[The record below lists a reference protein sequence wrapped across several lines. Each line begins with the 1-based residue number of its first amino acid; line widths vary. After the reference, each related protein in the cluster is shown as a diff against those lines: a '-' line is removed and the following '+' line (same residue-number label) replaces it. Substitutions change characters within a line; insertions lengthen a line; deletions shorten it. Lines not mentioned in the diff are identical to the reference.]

1 MIYKFLYYECRLPI
15 LDVRHHE
22 SCGTTTYCVIKM
34 KKSHSSQV
42 WQALNG
48 AITLQPHYKTVVAV
62 DDDIDPGDA
71 DSVNWAIAFRV
82 QPHRDV
88 RIVQGMTAPL
98 DPSVGPAGDPGR
110 ESEYPG
116 TSGASVMLIDATTK
130 WNYPPVSLPRK
141 KFMERAKTIWEE
153 EGLPA
158 LKPKAPW
165 HGYSLG
171 DWTKEN
177 EEEAELC
184 LRGEYFQTGE
194 KLARERIQL

>member
-1 MIYKFLYYECRLPI
+1 
-15 LDVRHHE
+15 
-22 SCGTTTYCVIKM
+22 
-34 KKSHSSQV
+34 
-42 WQALNG
+42 
-48 AITLQPHYKTVVAV
+48 
-62 DDDIDPGDA
+62 
-71 DSVNWAIAFRV
+71 
-82 QPHRDV
+82 
-88 RIVQGMTAPL
+88 
-98 DPSVGPAGDPGR
+98 
-110 ESEYPG
+110 
-116 TSGASVMLIDATTK
+116 
-130 WNYPPVSLPRK
+130 
-141 KFMERAKTIWEE
+141 MERAKTIWEE